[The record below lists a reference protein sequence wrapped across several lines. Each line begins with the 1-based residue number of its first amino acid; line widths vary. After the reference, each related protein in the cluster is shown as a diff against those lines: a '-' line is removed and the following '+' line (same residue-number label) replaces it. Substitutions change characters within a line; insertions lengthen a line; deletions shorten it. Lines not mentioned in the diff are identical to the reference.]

1 MMEVDICMVAHVNKK
16 MKNKILSIHAA
27 WLFENGYYDES
38 IDCLNQAEKYRQD
51 KDLRQTNGYFKR
63 LKRTGVQIM
72 PRAIPC
78 TSSSDPRYGR
88 GSLGAFAPT
97 KVRARK
103 L

>member
-78 TSSSDPRYGR
+78 TSSCDPRYGR

>member
-1 MMEVDICMVAHVNKK
+1 MMEVDICMVAHENKK